1 MRRTLGAGS
10 FFFFAGTAP
19 PARSLLFLDTLAVL
33 VVAGGG
39 IDPRSE
45 VGLVDGC
52 RAAGETN
59 VVEDEAEIV
68 GDV

>member
-1 MRRTLGAGS
+1 VKRTFGPGS
-10 FFFFAGTAP
+10 FFFFAG
-19 PARSLLFLDTLAVL
+19 ARSLLFFATVL

-52 RAAGETN
+52 WAAGETN
-59 VVEDEAEIV
+59 VVDDEAEIV

>member
-1 MRRTLGAGS
+1 MKRALGPDS
-10 FFFFAGTAP
+10 FFFFAGTP
-19 PARSLLFLDTLAVL
+19 PARSLFLVTPAAV

-52 RAAGETN
+52 RTAGETN

-68 GDV
+68 GEV